1 MLKYLP
7 LGAALAAIVSTQIP
21 LNIPDTAT
29 NQRIQVSQLTIPNS
43 QEEDNGGMGKL
54 LTVALV
60 GGTAAGVILTTKK
73 ANKTSDRHS
82 TTTQID
88 QASPKLRK
96 QLLTLLHNDK
106 ETADRL
112 VAQIK
117 RNNPNQST
125 NWAAEKAIYDL
136 ERDRGGR

>member
-7 LGAALAAIVSTQIP
+7 LGAALATIVSTQIP
-21 LNIPDTAT
+21 LNIPEPTA
-29 NQRIQVSQLTIPNS
+29 NQRIQVSQLASPNP
-43 QEEDNGGMGKL
+43 QAEDNGGMGKL

-60 GGTAAGVILTTKK
+60 GGTAAGVILSTRK
-73 ANKTSDRHS
+73 ATKTSDRHS

-88 QASPKLRK
+88 RASPKLRK

>member
-21 LNIPDTAT
+21 LNIPDTTA
-29 NQRIQVSQLTIPNS
+29 NQRIQASQLTIPNP
-43 QEEDNGGMGKL
+43 QDEDNRGMGKL

-73 ANKTSDRHS
+73 ANKTSDRPS
-82 TTTQID
+82 TTQID

>member
-21 LNIPDTAT
+21 LNIQDPTV
-29 NQRIQVSQLTIPNS
+29 NQRIQASQLTIPNS

-73 ANKTSDRHS
+73 ANKTSDRPS
-82 TTTQID
+82 TTTQIN

>member
-7 LGAALAAIVSTQIP
+7 LGAALATIVSTQIP
-21 LNIPDTAT
+21 LNIPDTAA
-29 NQRIQVSQLTIPNS
+29 NHRIQVSQLAIPNP
-43 QEEDNGGMGKL
+43 QEEDNRGIGKL

-60 GGTAAGVILTTKK
+60 DGTAAGVILTTKK
-73 ANKTSDRHS
+73 ANKTSDRHP

-88 QASPKLRK
+88 KASPKLRK

>member
-7 LGAALAAIVSTQIP
+7 LGAALATIVSTQIP
-21 LNIPDTAT
+21 LNIPDPTA
-29 NQRIQVSQLTIPNS
+29 NQRIQVSQLAIPNP
-43 QEEDNGGMGKL
+43 QEDNRGIGKL

-73 ANKTSDRHS
+73 ASKTSDRHS

-88 QASPKLRK
+88 RASPKLRK

-117 RNNPNQST
+117 RNHPHQST

>member
-7 LGAALAAIVSTQIP
+7 LGAVVATIVSPQIP
-21 LNIPDTAT
+21 LSIPFETSS
-29 NQRIQVSQLTIPNS
+29 QQIQVSQLTIPNPS
-43 QEEDNGGMGKL
+43 QEDNRGIGKL
-54 LTVALV
+54 LAVALV
-60 GGTAAGVILTTKK
+60 GGTAAGVVLSTT
-73 ANKTSDRHS
+73 NKSSDRSH

-88 QASPKLRK
+88 KASPKLRK

-106 ETADRL
+106 ATANRL

-117 RNNPNQST
+117 RNNPSQSI